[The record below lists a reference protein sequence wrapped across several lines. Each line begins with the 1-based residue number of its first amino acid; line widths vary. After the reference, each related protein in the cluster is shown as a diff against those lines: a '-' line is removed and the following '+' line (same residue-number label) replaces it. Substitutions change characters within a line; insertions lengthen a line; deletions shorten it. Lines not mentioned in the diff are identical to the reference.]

1 MKLLHMCVHFQYQF
15 LVKLKVMQYL
25 HHKSIL
31 DYVHLTKTTILASKF
46 IKLVE
51 IACVQVVE
59 FLESLNIAFL

>member
-31 DYVHLTKTTILASKF
+31 HYVHLTKIAILASIF
-46 IKLVE
+46 IKLAK
-51 IACVQVVE
+51 IACVQVLEFVE
-59 FLESLNIAFL
+59 SMNIAFL